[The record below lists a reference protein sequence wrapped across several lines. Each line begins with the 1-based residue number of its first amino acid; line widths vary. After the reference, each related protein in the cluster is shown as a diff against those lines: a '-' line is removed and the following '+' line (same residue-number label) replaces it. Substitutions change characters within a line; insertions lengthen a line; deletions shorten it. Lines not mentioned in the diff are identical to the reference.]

1 VGLPVVASEIAAHRA
16 YPVETASDV
25 PGLCRLIARHAERW
39 CAGTVHRR
47 AMILPGA
54 DLLAVLA
61 DKIALDLDR
70 DLAEHWIERCS
81 RRLEFDVLG
90 WKCRPRKLPSAAG
103 PGVSKRRMMP
113 VNAPRRANDVGFTLI
128 EMTLVLAIIS
138 LIAALSLP
146 RVSLSGSTASLRIKG
161 FEIAAI
167 LRADRDEAVRSGRP
181 VSSLID
187 AVGGRMR
194 SGAANG
200 EVVVP
205 ANLVLQVSG
214 AAQDAIRFL
223 PDGSAS
229 GGEIFLMRTNRSGLL
244 AVRVNPLTA
253 AVEIDRGAIRAE

>member
-1 VGLPVVASEIAAHRA
+1 
-16 YPVETASDV
+16 
-25 PGLCRLIARHAERW
+25 
-39 CAGTVHRR
+39 
-47 AMILPGA
+47 M
-54 DLLAVLA
+54 
-61 DKIALDLDR
+61 
-70 DLAEHWIERCS
+70 
-81 RRLEFDVLG
+81 
-90 WKCRPRKLPSAAG
+90 
-103 PGVSKRRMMP
+103 
-113 VNAPRRANDVGFTLI
+113 I
-128 EMTLVLAIIS
+128 EMTLVLALIS
-138 LIAALSLP
+138 LIAVLALP
-146 RVSLSGSTASLRIKG
+146 RASLSGSATSLRIKG